1 MKQQVYI
8 ETSVVS
14 YLTGCPSRDMVI
26 ASHQEL
32 TRQWWET
39 RSSAFDLLIS
49 ELVRQEVR
57 RGDTEASGKRM
68 TAIERIPVLQTSE
81 AAVSLADQLVS
92 AGPIPQESAAD
103 ALHIAV
109 AAVNGVAYLLTW
121 NCKHLANAALRHRI
135 EMLVE
140 EAGYACPV
148 ICTPEELMED

>member
-1 MKQQVYI
+1 
-8 ETSVVS
+8 
-14 YLTGCPSRDMVI
+14 MVI

-39 RSSAFDLLIS
+39 RSAAFDLLIS

-68 TAIERIPVLQTSE
+68 TAIERIPILQTSE

>member
-1 MKQQVYI
+1 MKPQVYI

-14 YLTGCPSRDMVI
+14 YLTGRPSRDMVI

-49 ELVRQEVR
+49 ELVRQEVQ
-57 RGDTEASGKRM
+57 RGDVEASGKRM
-68 TAIERIPVLQTSE
+68 TAIERIPILQTSE